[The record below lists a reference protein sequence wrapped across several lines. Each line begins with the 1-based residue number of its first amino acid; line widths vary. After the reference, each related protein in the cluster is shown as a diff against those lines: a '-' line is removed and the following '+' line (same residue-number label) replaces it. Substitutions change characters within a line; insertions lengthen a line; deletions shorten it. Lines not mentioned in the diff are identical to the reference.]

1 MSVQTQFSAGTFCWA
16 DLGTTDTEKAQAFYS
31 KLFGWSHLDRPSPNG
46 TYTMQQLDGQNV
58 CASFKNPEHSFWNLY
73 ISVDQLEPVMEK
85 IKAAGGKVMMEPHD
99 IPQSGRMVLCQDPV
113 GAMFSLWQAQG
124 HAGGRT
130 GAPGCMCWHEL
141 MSKDAAACSAFYSQV
156 FGWQPVAKDMGV
168 PYTVFEQN
176 GAQVGGMMQITAVMG
191 PIPSHWLV
199 YFTVLD
205 TDKTVATALEMGAK
219 VLMPPMD
226 IAGVGRISVMHD
238 PTGAV
243 FGVVAFPQ

>member
-16 DLGTTDTEKAQAFYS
+16 DLGTTDTEKAQEFYS
-31 KLFGWSHLDRPSPNG
+31 KLFGWSKFDKQSEHG
-46 TYTMQQLDGQNV
+46 VYTMQQLDGQSV

-85 IKAAGGKVMMEPHD
+85 IRAAGGKVMMEPHD
-99 IPQSGRMVLCQDPV
+99 IPESGRMVLCQDPA

-141 MSKDAAACSAFYSQV
+141 MSKDAAASATFYNQV
-156 FGWQPVAKDMGV
+156 FGWKAEAKDMGM
-168 PYTVFEQN
+168 PYNVFEM
-176 GAQVGGMMQITAVMG
+176 GGSQVGGMMQIGPHMG

-199 YFTVLD
+199 YFTVID
-205 TDKTVATALEMGAK
+205 TDQTLAVAQEMGAN
-219 VLMPPMD
+219 VILPATD
-226 IAGVGRISVMHD
+226 ITGVGRISVMHD